1 MSIFHLAVADDDVS
15 GWLVPKSAI
24 VVAATLDGD
33 TVVTGMEE
41 AVLYEYILASL
52 WVAAVSVWTFIV
64 DGYPVYCDVLAE

>member
-41 AVLYEYILASL
+41 AVLVYMEAIKNLLA
-52 WVAAVSVWTFIV
+52 I
-64 DGYPVYCDVLAE
+64 